1 MRRRS
6 VADAL
11 SMQIFK
17 RRAALF
23 EKYANIVRAE
33 SKVRIS
39 TSLGYRILAIPGSM
53 LILWL

>member
-23 EKYANIVRAE
+23 EKYANIIRAE
-33 SKVRIS
+33 SKVRIF
-39 TSLGYRILAIPGSM
+39 TSLGYHIVAIPECM